1 MPLSQQGLGGGAA
14 SLNRHSVSGGGG
26 ILGDIVSLV
35 TTLDNISNPSS
46 SNSTDIGNIQG
57 LIESAN
63 AAFNVFAVIGNG
75 DYAESL
81 SGTGAAGGNVSFT
94 QKNFAYNTSSSNIV
108 STGKDIVNMDGGST
122 SGISGASVIDGKK
135 WMASAQFNGS
145 YFDGILI
152 WIFTGDSVNNSGTVN
167 AFNRPVTKV
176 RDIFYPVG
184 TGSSNYHHFYPIAL
198 SASGHS
204 NTVYSNF
211 FSGRNGW
218 NYSNGSTATASTGYN
233 NQTSFSSDDGAWGY
247 RIPTSNNTS
256 YVDGNSP
263 GASQFDTS
271 SSTPGFGMGNYNAG
285 DSNSTAYWNG
295 TDYGTSNNLGFVFS
309 GDA

>member
-1 MPLSQQGLGGGAA
+1 MPLSVTGLGGGAA
-14 SLNRHSVSGGGG
+14 SLNRHSGGVG
-26 ILGDIVSLV
+26 IYQDIVSLV

-46 SNSTDIGNIQG
+46 SNSTEIGNIQG
-57 LIESAN
+57 LIESAYST
-63 AAFNVFAVIGNG
+63 FNVFAVIGQSG
-75 DYAESL
+75 YSESL
-81 SGTGAAGGNVSFT
+81 NGTGAAGGNVSFT
-94 QKNFAYNTSSSNIV
+94 QKNFSYNTTSSNII
-108 STGKDIVNMDGGST
+108 STGNDIVDMDGGSS

-152 WIFTGDSVNNSGTVN
+152 WIFTGDSVNINGNVN
-167 AFNRPVTKV
+167 TNNRPVTKV

-184 TGSSNYHHFYPIAL
+184 TGNDNYHHFYPIAL

-211 FSGRNGW
+211 VSGRNGW
-218 NYSNGSTATASTGYN
+218 NFSNGSGAGTNGYN
-233 NQTSFSSDDGAWGY
+233 STSVLSGDDGAWGY
-247 RIPTSNNTS
+247 RIPTSTNTS

-295 TDYGTSNNLGFVFS
+295 TDYGSSNNLGFVFS

>member
-1 MPLSQQGLGGGAA
+1 MPLSMTGLGGGAT
-14 SLNRHSVSGGGG
+14 SLFRAGAGGGAG
-26 ILGDIVSLV
+26 IFSDIVSLV

-46 SNSTDIGNIQG
+46 SNATEIGNIQG

-63 AAFNVFAVIGNG
+63 TAFNVFAVIGQG
-75 DYAESL
+75 GYAESL
-81 SGTGAAGGNVSFT
+81 NGTGAAGGNVSFT
-94 QKNFAYNTSSSNIV
+94 QKNFAYNTSSSNII
-108 STGKDIVNMDGGST
+108 STGNDIVDMSGGST

-135 WMASAQFNGS
+135 WMASAQFNGN

-167 AFNRPVTKV
+167 TNNRPVTKT

-184 TGSSNYHHFYPIAL
+184 VGNNDFHHFYPIAL

-218 NYSNGSTATASTGYN
+218 NFSNGSGASNTGYN
-233 NQTSFSSDDGAWGY
+233 STSRISGDDGAWGF

-263 GASQFDTS
+263 GASQFDTGGAA
-271 SSTPGFGMGNYNAG
+271 PGFGMGNYDAG
-285 DSNSTAYWNG
+285 DSNSRAYWNG
-295 TDYGTSNNLGFVFS
+295 TDYGSSNNLGFVFT

>member
-1 MPLSQQGLGGGAA
+1 MTGLGGGAT
-14 SLNRHSVSGGGG
+14 SLFRAGAGGGAD
-26 ILGDIVSLV
+26 IFSNIVSLV

-46 SNSTDIGNIQG
+46 GNSTDIGNIQG

-63 AAFNVFAVIGNG
+63 SAFNVFAVVGQN

-81 SGTGAAGGNVSFT
+81 TGVGAAGGNLSFT
-94 QKNFAYNTSSSNIV
+94 QKSFAYNTSASSII
-108 STGKDIVNMDGGST
+108 STGNDIVDMGGGST

-135 WMASAQFNGS
+135 WMASAQFNGN

-152 WIFTGDSVNNSGTVN
+152 WIFTGDSVNNNGAVN
-167 AFNRPVTKV
+167 TNNRPVTKT
-176 RDIFYPVG
+176 RDIFYPQG
-184 TGSSNYHHFYPIAL
+184 NGSSNYHHFYPIAL

-211 FSGRNGW
+211 VSGRNGW
-218 NYSNGSTATASTGYN
+218 NFSNGSSASNTGYN
-233 NQTSFSSDDGAWGY
+233 STSRISSDDGAWGF
-247 RIPTSNNTS
+247 RIPTQNYTS

-263 GASQFDTS
+263 GASQFDTGGAA
-271 SSTPGFGMGNYNAG
+271 PGFGMGNYDSG
-285 DSNSTAYWNG
+285 DSNSYAYWNG
-295 TDYGTSNNLGFVFS
+295 TDYGTSNNLGFIFT